1 MDEAKLT
8 QLLQAHFG
16 FKHFRS
22 GQFETLQAVLAGQDT
37 LAILPTGGGKS
48 LLYQLPAYLLPGTI
62 LIISPLISLMQDQAD
77 RITRQGDFRA
87 VVLNSAVNN
96 QDQTAILATLSRY
109 RFIFT
114 SPETLGRGPVLG
126 ALRQLTISLFVIDEA
141 HCVSEWGPDF
151 RPEYLLLKAAIQALQ
166 PRSTLLLTAT
176 ATKRV
181 TQDILTKVGLP
192 KEQVT
197 IIRQSVNRANL
208 FLAVQ
213 ELENSL
219 AKQTYLQATL
229 PKLGGPGVIY
239 FSSRKQADAMAR
251 WLTTVS
257 DLRVAAY
264 HAGLEAVERFRIQ
277 NQFMQNE
284 LDVICATSAFG
295 MGIDKNDL
303 RYVIHYHLP
312 ASLAAYTQEIGR
324 AGRDGQPALA
334 LLLYAPGDET
344 IPELLTQVELPSQT
358 QMERVLTGK
367 ISPTMLG
374 EKGPVI
380 NFYLHHGYQPQDLPA
395 LFNQQA
401 KRARQRINQMLAYI
415 KNQTCRRKVLLA
427 AFDEGEHEQTPCCDL
442 HQPDLQQSDFGLGK
456 TEPAK
461 VKQRQLDWQKQ
472 LNRLFNCQN

>member
-1 MDEAKLT
+1 MDKAKLI
-8 QLLQAHFG
+8 QLLKARFG
-16 FKHFRS
+16 FDKFRA
-22 GQFETLQAVLAGQDT
+22 GQIETLQAVLAGQDT

-48 LLYQLPAYLLPGTI
+48 LLYQFPAYLLPGTI

-96 QDQTAILATLSRY
+96 QDQAAILATLSRY

-126 ALRQLTISLFVIDEA
+126 ALRQLSISLFVIDEA
-141 HCVSEWGPDF
+141 HCVSEWGPNF
-151 RPEYLLLKAAIQALQ
+151 RPEYLLLKKAIQALQ
-166 PRSTLLLTAT
+166 PRSALLLTAT
-176 ATKRV
+176 ATNRV
-181 TQDILTKVGLP
+181 TNDILKKVGL
-192 KEQVT
+192 EEGQVT

-213 ELENSL
+213 ELENPM
-219 AKQTYLQATL
+219 AKQTYLQAKL

-239 FSSRKQADAMAR
+239 FSSRKQADAMAE
-251 WLTTVS
+251 WLRAVT

-303 RYVIHYHLP
+303 RYVIHYHMP
-312 ASLAAYTQEIGR
+312 ASLAAYAQEIGR

-344 IPELLTQVELPSQT
+344 IPELLTQVELPSQI
-358 QMERVLTGK
+358 QMQEVLTGK
-367 ISPTMLG
+367 KSPAILG

-380 NFYLHHGYQPQDLPA
+380 NFYLHHGYQPSELPA
-395 LFNQQA
+395 LFNHQA
-401 KRARQRINQMLAYI
+401 DRARKRISQMLTYV
-415 KNQTCRRKVLLA
+415 KTQTCRRKLLLA
-427 AFDEGEHEQTPCCDL
+427 AFDEGEHDQTPCCDF
-442 HQPDLQQSDFGLGK
+442 HQPDWQPSDFGLGK
-456 TEPAK
+456 RKQSVEKPA
-461 VKQRQLDWQKQ
+461 QLNWQEQ
-472 LNRLFNCQN
+472 LNRLFNSHN